1 MLVIQKLQSQLLDG
15 GGSNATA
22 TAVIDTSDSV
32 SQILVTN
39 SGTGYTSTPT
49 VTISAPD
56 LESLPASEIAANSNF
71 GYAITIDDPLAR
83 SVKDKDMK
91 DNAQLDDILDVKST
105 TIIEIDDDNKPLP
118 TTYRPSL
125 HETDKEVENDTK
137 YVRQNFYDLI
147 EKGHSAIDE
156 LLAVARSITTPE
168 RAYEVL
174 ATMIKT
180 MGDNEQ

>member
-1 MLVIQKLQSQLLDG
+1 M
-15 GGSNATA
+15 
-22 TAVIDTSDSV
+22 
-32 SQILVTN
+32 
-39 SGTGYTSTPT
+39 
-49 VTISAPD
+49 
-56 LESLPASEIAANSNF
+56 
-71 GYAITIDDPLAR
+71 
-83 SVKDKDMK
+83 KDKDMK
-91 DNAQLDDILDVKST
+91 NNEPLDDILDIKTT
-105 TIIEIDDDNKPLP
+105 TIVEVGNEEKLP

-156 LLAVARSITTPE
+156 LLAVADQSQHP

-180 MGDNEQ
+180 MGDMNNDLLGMHEKKQKLTGEKPEEKRETVNNNLFVGSTSELLKLMNKDDD

>member
-1 MLVIQKLQSQLLDG
+1 M
-15 GGSNATA
+15 
-22 TAVIDTSDSV
+22 
-32 SQILVTN
+32 
-39 SGTGYTSTPT
+39 
-49 VTISAPD
+49 
-56 LESLPASEIAANSNF
+56 
-71 GYAITIDDPLAR
+71 
-83 SVKDKDMK
+83 KDKDMN

-105 TIIEIDDDNKPLP
+105 TIIEIDDKNKPLP

-125 HETDKEVENDTK
+125 HDTDKEIENDTK

-156 LLAVARSITTPE
+156 LLAVADQSQHP

-180 MGDNEQ
+180 MGDMNNDLLGMHEKKQKLTGERPEEKKETVNNNLFVGSTSELLKLMNKDNE